1 MTVKSDSV
9 QMSDL
14 LQVVVDEGASD
25 LHIRVGIPP
34 ILRLHGGMQPV
45 DCSALQPE
53 DTERLMKSITSA
65 ENQQKIREVG
75 GVDFGFSFGAAARFR
90 VSAFRAKGSVGIVLR
105 QIPSKLMTLEQIGL
119 PPQVK
124 DLLFRPRGLILVTG
138 PTGSGKTTTLACMLN
153 IINEER
159 DCHIITIED
168 PIEYYHEHKKCVI
181 TQREV
186 GVDVPNF
193 KEALRRALRQD
204 PDVILVGEMRDLE
217 TMEAAISAA
226 ETGHLVFATLHTTGA
241 ARTVD
246 RIVDAFP
253 TTQQEQIR
261 TQLSTSIVA
270 VISQLLLVRKDKPG
284 RMAAFEIM
292 ISTPSIQA
300 LVRDN
305 KTYRITSDIQTGAKY
320 GMITMDAYLMALY
333 DNEYISYENL
343 ITHAQD
349 PEAIV
354 QKLQVAGA
362 NKRK

>member
-34 ILRLHGGMQPV
+34 MLRLHGGMQPV

-75 GVDFGFSFGAAARFR
+75 TVDFGFSFGAAARFR
-90 VSAFRAKGSVGIVLR
+90 ISAFRAKGSVGIVLR

-153 IINEER
+153 LINEQR

-217 TMEAAISAA
+217 TMEAAITAA

>member
-34 ILRLHGGMQPV
+34 MLRLHGGMQPV

-153 IINEER
+153 LINEQR